1 MQKKVS
7 QHKPISLKWGL
18 MAVMMACWVIPIVT
32 IVVVAGVLLNRNY
45 EQSLRESVS
54 TSVDHAMEQ
63 TTLRLSDAMEASKA
77 VSYNGDIRD
86 AYRSYLASGDR
97 QALYNRVTSYFSQSF
112 SRSETF
118 KAAFLTFSD
127 HPDKLYYYADSY
139 RANGYQRAQYFRTE
153 MQPRVDALLRTVD
166 SGIYFLEDGGDL
178 YITRNLLDSAFQP
191 YAQLTLLCDVD
202 IVFQAF
208 SGLSEDARVDITLDD
223 VTFRLSE
230 EPRENGADMQEVLSD
245 YAVELGG
252 GHTLSVTV
260 AATTLRLW
268 GAMPGL
274 RWAVVLLLLLGIP
287 LAAGIVLLF
296 RRLVTRPVET
306 LVDAAAR
313 VASGQRGYLIRG
325 TTGSLEFQKLY
336 GHFNEMSTELQRQFQ
351 QLYREQQALQE
362 ARIKALQSQIN
373 PHFLNNTLE
382 VISWEARLAENDR
395 VCAMTEALATMLD
408 AALDRDGQGMAS
420 VEQELGYV
428 DAYLYII
435 SQRLGPGLTVTKE
448 VDGTLLNETIPR
460 LILQPIVE
468 NAVEHDLTP
477 QRGGRLLLRVRRQG
491 DSLLLEVVHDGVITP
506 EDQRQLDALLSGA
519 ADAGGSKVGL
529 RNVKER
535 LHLLYGRRASLTIRQ
550 ETADSVLARITLPM
564 PEA

>member
-1 MQKKVS
+1 MQKRVL
-7 QHKPISLKWGL
+7 QRRPISLKWGL
-18 MAVMMACWVIPIVT
+18 MAVMVACWVIPIVT
-32 IVVVAGVLLNRNY
+32 IIVVAGVLLNRNY

-54 TSVDHAMEQ
+54 NSVDHAMEQ
-63 TTLRLSDAMEASKA
+63 TTLRLSDAMESSKA

-86 AYRSYLASGDR
+86 AYRAYQSSGNR
-97 QALYNRVTSYFSQSF
+97 QTLYNRVTSYFGQNF
-112 SRSETF
+112 SRNETF
-118 KAAFLTFSD
+118 KAAFLTFND

-153 MQPRVDALLRTVD
+153 MQPRVDALLQTVD
-166 SGIYFLEDGGDL
+166 SGIYFLEDEGDL
-178 YITRNLLDSAFQP
+178 YITRNLLDVTFHP
-191 YAQLTLLCDVD
+191 YAQLTLLCDVN
-202 IVFQAF
+202 IVFQSF
-208 SGLSEDARVDITLDD
+208 SGLAENARVDITLDD

-230 EPRENGADMQEVLSD
+230 GPQEGDADMQEVLPD
-245 YAVELGG
+245 YAVDFGG
-252 GHTLSVTV
+252 GHTLTVAV
-260 AATTLRLW
+260 AATALRLW

-274 RWAVVLLLLLGIP
+274 RWAVVLILLLGIP
-287 LAAGIVLLF
+287 MAAGIVLLF

-313 VASGQRGYLIRG
+313 VASGQRGYLIQD

-351 QLYREQQALQE
+351 QLYQEQQALQE

-420 VEQELGYV
+420 VAQELGYV

-448 VDGTLLNETIPR
+448 VDETLLSETIPR

-477 QRGGRLLLRVRRQG
+477 QRGGHLLLRVRRQG
-491 DSLLLEVVHDGVITP
+491 DSLLLEVVHDGVIAP
-506 EDQRQLDALLSGA
+506 EDQRQLDALLSGTT
-519 ADAGGSKVGL
+519 DAGGSKVGL
-529 RNVKER
+529 RNVRER

-550 ETADSVLARITLPM
+550 ETAGSVLARITLPM
-564 PEA
+564 TGV